1 MWVFLGLISM
11 TFLGFYDV
19 AKKSSLKGN
28 PVIPVLTISTAVS
41 LLFFL
46 PFIINCLGGFGWFEG
61 TMFEISRGTPREQI
75 LLLLKAMLVLSSWTL
90 GYYGLRSVPLSIYG
104 PINATR
110 PVFVLLGAILIFGE
124 RLNLLQWTGVLLS
137 LGSLYMLSLTSRR
150 NEGIDFKHNRGIC
163 CCAAATLLGAAS
175 ALYDKYLLRE
185 MDSVFVQSWF
195 NFYNAILMAAVML
208 LVWLPQHRREVKAGK
223 GSAVQPAGAKAD
235 DSAMPLKWK
244 WSIPLISVCVSIADF
259 AYMYALTFDG
269 SMISVLS
276 TIRRGSVIISFLCA
290 AIIFKEK
297 NLTAKAVDLAVV
309 LLGMVFLLLGSL

>member
-41 LLFFL
+41 LLIFL
-46 PFIINCLGGFGWFEG
+46 PFIINALGGFGWFEG
-61 TMFEISRGTPREQI
+61 TMFEITAGTAREQI
-75 LLLLKAMLVLSSWTL
+75 LLLLKAVLVLSSWIL
-90 GYYGLRSVPLSIYG
+90 GYCGLRSIPLSIYG

-110 PVFVLLGAILIFGE
+110 PVFVLLGAIVIFQE

-137 LGSLYMLSLTSRR
+137 LGSLYMLSLTSHR
-150 NEGIDFKHNRGIC
+150 NEGIDFRHNKGIW
-163 CCAAATLLGAAS
+163 CCAGATLLGAAS
-175 ALYDKYLLRE
+175 ALYDKYLLHE
-185 MDSVFVQSWF
+185 MSSVFVQSWF
-195 NFYNAILMAAVML
+195 NFYNAILMAAVL
-208 LVWLPQHRREVKAGK
+208 LIVWLPQHKRGIKAGD
-223 GSAVQPAGAKAD
+223 GSAI
-235 DSAMPLKWK
+235 PLKWR
-244 WSIPLISVCVSIADF
+244 WSIPLISLCVSTADF

-290 AIIFKEK
+290 ALLFKEK
-297 NLTAKAVDLAVV
+297 NLKAKAVDLAVV

>member
-41 LLFFL
+41 LLIFL
-46 PFIINCLGGFGWFEG
+46 PFIINALGGFGWFKG
-61 TMFEISRGTPREQI
+61 TMFEISTGSVREQI
-75 LLLLKAMLVLSSWTL
+75 LLFLKAILVLTSWTL

-150 NEGIDFKHNRGIC
+150 KEGIDFRHNRGIW

-175 ALYDKYLLRE
+175 ALYDKYLLHE

-195 NFYNAILMAAVML
+195 NFYNAILMGAFL
-208 LVWLPQHRREVKAGK
+208 LIVWLPQHKREVKAGD
-223 GSAVQPAGAKAD
+223 GSVI
-235 DSAMPLKWK
+235 PLKWR
-244 WSIPLISVCVSIADF
+244 WSIPLISVCVSLADF

-290 AIIFKEK
+290 ALLFKEK
-297 NLTAKAVDLAVV
+297 NLKAKAVDLAVV

>member
-28 PVIPVLTISTAVS
+28 PVIPVLTVSTAVS
-41 LLFFL
+41 LLIFL
-46 PFIINCLGGFGWFEG
+46 PFILNGLLGSGWFNG
-61 TMFEISRGTPREQI
+61 TMFEITTGTAHEQF

-90 GYYGLRSVPLSIYG
+90 GYFGLRSVPLSIYG

-150 NEGIDFKHNRGIC
+150 NEGIDFRHNRGIW

-175 ALYDKYLLRE
+175 ALYDKYLLHE

-195 NFYNAILMAAVML
+195 NFYNAILMTAVL
-208 LVWLPQHRREVKAGK
+208 LIVWLPQHRRELKAGD
-223 GSAVQPAGAKAD
+223 GRAI
-235 DSAMPLKWK
+235 PLKWR
-244 WSIPLISVCVSIADF
+244 WSIPLISVCVSLADF
-259 AYMYALTFDG
+259 AYMYALTLDG

-290 AIIFKEK
+290 AILFKEK
-297 NLTAKAVDLAVV
+297 NLKAKAVDLAVV